1 MPDREFVPSEEKY
14 VPTEQEQKI
23 FKEVAQEMYEE
34 AVRNTPDLE
43 GFVTCGI
50 DVESPEGLLQLAQAI
65 RMKPE

>member
-1 MPDREFVPSEEKY
+1 MAHDEKY
-14 VPTEQEQKI
+14 VPTAQEQEI
-23 FKEVAQEMYEE
+23 FAEVAREMYEA
-34 AVRNTPDLE
+34 AVRNAPDLE